1 MPKMIKRIITEW
13 TCPRCGYITRGEN
26 ESGNCRACSHDAV
39 HVLNKEVLPE
49 IRPYTVEDKHDD
61 N

>member
-26 ESGNCRACSHDAV
+26 ESGSCRACSHDAV
-39 HVLNKEVLPE
+39 YVLNREVLPE
-49 IRPYTVEDKHDD
+49 IRPYTS
-61 N
+61 